1 MPVAVPLIAAAA
13 TVGGAAIASSGARRQ
28 ANAARDTATQN
39 NALQQSIFNQQRADL
54 APWRASGTAAL
65 SEINR
70 RLGLGGQA
78 SPVAPRVGG
87 GQPLIGGGGVA
98 PTVGGGGG
106 GGYGT
111 GGASYDQRDV
121 ALFAPGL
128 SPQDDRSVMP
138 RQMGDQQD
146 VAQMAPGLMPDS
158 PSVMPLATGS
168 NVLSTDGSTGPQVL
182 PGAQGPTLTGTA
194 PAGGPN
200 VLDPENRYGGFYA
213 SPGYQFRFDEGQR
226 GINANRAASGS
237 MQSGDTLRALTR
249 YGQDYASN
257 EYNTQ
262 MNQLFSV
269 AGLGQ
274 TATGQGNA
282 LAGQYGAQV
291 GQNNQNASNALQSS
305 YGTQANAW
313 GNALG
318 NIGGNIAYN
327 WPTGSTG
334 GGQNPPQDT
343 WGLF

>member
-1 MPVAVPLIAAAA
+1 MPVAVPLIAGAV
-13 TVGGAAIASSGARRQ
+13 TLGGAAIASRGADRQ
-28 ANAARDTATQN
+28 ADAATNTANQN

-70 RLGLGGQA
+70 RLGLGGA
-78 SPVAPRVGG
+78 PVAPRVTNPLGG
-87 GQPLIGGGGVA
+87 GGGAGSGVA
-98 PTVGGGGG
+98 PTVAGAGGNGVGRGG
-106 GGYGT
+106 T
-111 GGASYDQRDV
+111 IDQRDV
-121 ALFAPGL
+121 AQFAPG
-128 SPQDDRSVMP
+128 M
-138 RQMGDQQD
+138 
-146 VAQMAPGLMPDS
+146 MPDD
-158 PSVMPLATGS
+158 PSVMPQATGT

-194 PAGGPN
+194 SGGAGPN

-237 MQSGDTLRALTR
+237 LQSGDALRALTR

-257 EYNTQ
+257 EFNTQ
-262 MNQLFSV
+262 LNQLFSV

-282 LAGQYGAQV
+282 LAGQYGSQV
-291 GQNNQNASNALQSS
+291 SQNNQNASNALQSS

-318 NIGGNIAYN
+318 NVGGNLAYN
-327 WPTGSTG
+327 WPTGGAT
-334 GGQNPPQDT
+334 GGQNPPSDL

>member
-1 MPVAVPLIAAAA
+1 MPVAAVAAAA
-13 TVGGAAIASSGARRQ
+13 TVGGAAIASSGAKKQ
-28 ANAARDTATQN
+28 ANAARDTAADN

-70 RLGLGGQA
+70 RLGLGGQSA
-78 SPVAPRVGG
+78 TAPRVTN
-87 GQPLIGGGGVA
+87 PLNGTGASGAAA
-98 PTVGGGGG
+98 PA
-106 GGYGT
+106 GYG
-111 GGASYDQRDV
+111 ASQYSDQRDTAMQPRNQMV
-121 ALFAPGL
+121 DTMMQANSPEGGAP
-128 SPQDDRSVMP
+128 Q
-138 RQMGDQQD
+138 
-146 VAQMAPGLMPDS
+146 
-158 PSVMPLATGS
+158 

-182 PGAQGPTLTGTA
+182 PAATGTA
-194 PAGGPN
+194 ATANATAPTNA
-200 VLDPENRYGGFYA
+200 LDPENRYGGFYA

-237 MQSGDTLRALTR
+237 LQSGDALRALTR

-257 EYNTQ
+257 EFNTQ
-262 MNQLFSV
+262 LNQLFSV

-305 YGTQANAW
+305 YGNQAAIW
-313 GNALG
+313 GNALQG
-318 NIGGNIAYN
+318 VGGAGLDYFAGRGT
-327 WPTGSTG
+327 PS
-334 GGQNPPQDT
+334 GGQNPPVDT

>member
-13 TVGGAAIASSGARRQ
+13 TIGGAAIASSGARSQ

-70 RLGLGGQA
+70 RLGLGGQMGA
-78 SPVAPRVGG
+78 VAPREGA
-87 GQPLIGGGGVA
+87 GQPLIGTGAGGGVA
-98 PTVGGGGG
+98 PT
-106 GGYGT
+106 GYGASQYVDPRDT
-111 GGASYDQRDV
+111 AMQPRNQMMDAMLTANAPEGGA
-121 ALFAPGL
+121 
-128 SPQDDRSVMP
+128 PQ
-138 RQMGDQQD
+138 
-146 VAQMAPGLMPDS
+146 
-158 PSVMPLATGS
+158 

-182 PGAQGPTLTGTA
+182 PAATGTA
-194 PAGGPN
+194 ATANATAPTNA
-200 VLDPENRYGGFYA
+200 LDPENRYGGFYA
-213 SPGYQFRFDEGQR
+213 SPGYQVRFDEGQR

-237 MQSGDTLRALTR
+237 LQSGDAMRALTR

-257 EYNTQ
+257 EFNTQ
-262 MNQLFSV
+262 LNQLFSV

-327 WPTGSTG
+327 WPTGNTG
-334 GGQNPPQDT
+334 IAGQGGQNPPQDT

>member
-1 MPVAVPLIAAAA
+1 MPVAVPLIAGAV
-13 TVGGAAIASSGARRQ
+13 TLGGAAIASRGADRQ
-28 ANAARDTATQN
+28 ADAAQDVATQN
-39 NALQQSIFNQQRADL
+39 NATQQNIYNQQRADL

-65 SEINR
+65 AEINR
-70 RLGLGGQA
+70 RLGLGGAAPA
-78 SPVAPRVGG
+78 SAPRVTNPLIGTGAVGGAATMGG
-87 GQPLIGGGGVA
+87 GQYMDPRDISGQPRNQMVDTML
-98 PTVGGGGG
+98 TVNSPE
-106 GGYGT
+106 
-111 GGASYDQRDV
+111 GGA
-121 ALFAPGL
+121 
-128 SPQDDRSVMP
+128 PQM
-138 RQMGDQQD
+138 
-146 VAQMAPGLMPDS
+146 MAGQ
-158 PSVMPLATGS
+158 

-194 PAGGPN
+194 PTTGGN
-200 VLDPENRYGGFYA
+200 ALDPENRYGGFYA

-226 GINANRAASGS
+226 GINANRAASGM

-262 MNQLFSV
+262 LNQLFSV

-282 LAGQYGAQV
+282 LASQYGAQV

-327 WPTGSTG
+327 WPTGGAT